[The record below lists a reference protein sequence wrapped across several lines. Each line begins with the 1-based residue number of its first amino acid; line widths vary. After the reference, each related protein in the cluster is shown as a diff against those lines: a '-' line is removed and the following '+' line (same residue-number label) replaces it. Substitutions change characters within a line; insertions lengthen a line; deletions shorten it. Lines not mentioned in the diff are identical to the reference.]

1 MAGTRSAHLGQRR
14 GDVVAVGRRPL
25 EPGLEIGRRVLNLRL
40 SAEDYES
47 CDGDEDEE
55 DRFDD
60 RQEVRQANGPFCRE
74 EDGQARD
81 RVGGDGH
88 SLLLPGRAGVPCC
101 AEDVLGEDVAV
112 GG

>member
-1 MAGTRSAHLGQRR
+1 METS
-14 GDVVAVGRRPL
+14 L
-25 EPGLEIGRRVLNLRL
+25 EVGRRVLNPRL
-40 SAEDYES
+40 STEDYES

-60 RQEVRQANGPFCRE
+60 RQEVREANGPFCRE

-81 RVGGDGH
+81 RVSGNSH
-88 SLLLPGRAGVPCC
+88 SLLLPGCAGVPCC